1 MNDTKAIGVF
11 DSGLGGLTVY
21 KELKKL
27 MPLENFVYFGDTG
40 RVPYGNRSNE
50 TITKYALQD
59 EKFLLS
65 RDVKL
70 IVAACGTV
78 SSLSVGRQ
86 SVLGLPFFN
95 MIAPAVNMAH
105 SLTKNGKIGITGTVA
120 TIRNGAHKKMLSELS
135 RTEIVQ
141 TACPLFVPLVE
152 EGFFDKGD
160 PVVRGII
167 ARYLQPIKDAGC
179 DTVILGCTHYPVL
192 ADAIDDF
199 FEGKVAL
206 VNPGVALAQTVKEY
220 LETNGGCNKN
230 GGKTEFFVS
239 DRPDSFVTQAS
250 ILLGEAAPCDIK
262 QIDIEKQV

>member
-1 MNDTKAIGVF
+1 MDNTKPIGVF

-21 KELKKL
+21 KEMKKL
-27 MPLENFVYFGDTG
+27 MPSENFVYFGDTG

-50 TITKYALQD
+50 TISKYALQD

-65 RDVKL
+65 HDVKL

-78 SSLSVGRQ
+78 SSLCVEEKSVFGI
-86 SVLGLPFFN
+86 PFFN
-95 MIAPAVNMAH
+95 MIAPAVNMALEL
-105 SLTKNGKIGITGTVA
+105 SKNGKIGITGTAA
-120 TIRNGAHKKMLSELS
+120 TIRNGAHKKMLQDKGCVDIYE
-135 RTEIVQ
+135 

-152 EGFFDKGD
+152 EGLFDKDD
-160 PVVRGII
+160 PVVSGII

-192 ADAIDDF
+192 SGAINDF
-199 FEGKVAL
+199 FEGKVQL
-206 VNPGVALAQTVKEY
+206 VNPGVALARAVKDY
-220 LETNGGCNKN
+220 LNGCGGGNMG

-239 DRPDSFVTQAS
+239 DRPDCFVKQAG
-250 ILLGEAAPCDIK
+250 ILLGEEAPCDIT